1 MVELPGFFIADLI
14 CKDSILIVRTNMGI
28 YRTEN
33 MGLDWDQNYFDFVP
47 FNFNIADDKFYLSS
61 NKGIKVSDDFGL
73 NWRSLSDNP
82 LDTLMNIRAF
92 EIYNNKIFCNE
103 IKKGFIKSTDLG
115 KTWHRPQNNN
125 LPDTTTITSI
135 VVYGENIFISS
146 YESGIFYSSDE
157 GENWKQINDGLLSIY
172 IQKLLIKDDYIYA
185 ATAGAGVFKGKLSDF
200 GVINSVDSHTETPN
214 YLYAYPPYP
223 LPATNEVRSL
233 IYWDTSIDIES
244 DEMTVYNIYGTK
256 VAGKE
261 KLRLDK
267 LTSYSGNL
275 VWDCSDVPSGIY
287 LITIKHG
294 TETRAVKVIV
304 NK

>member
-1 MVELPGFFIADLI
+1 LE
-14 CKDSILIVRTNMGI
+14 
-28 YRTEN
+28 
-33 MGLDWDQNYFDFVP
+33 FDFYIGYLK
-47 FNFNIADDKFYLSS
+47 NIENVLYATS
-61 NKGIKVSDDFGL
+61 NKGLVISKDNGF
-73 NWRSLSDNP
+73 NWEYNISNDPKDTSKYLYLIEIDGKTIYSADN
-82 LDTLMNIRAF
+82 
-92 EIYNNKIFCNE
+92 
-103 IKKGFIKSTDLG
+103 KKGFIKSPDLG
-115 KTWHRPQNNN
+115 KTWYKPQNNN

-135 VVYGENIFISS
+135 AIYGSNLFLSTQKEGVYL
-146 YESGIFYSSDE
+146 SSDE
-157 GENWKQINDGLLSIY
+157 GENWKQINSGLTNTY
-172 IQKLLIKDDYIYA
+172 INKIIIKDDYIYA

-200 GVINSVDSHTETPN
+200 GVINSVENHTETQN

-223 LPATNEVRSL
+223 MPATNEVRSL

-267 LTSYSGNL
+267 LTNYSGNL